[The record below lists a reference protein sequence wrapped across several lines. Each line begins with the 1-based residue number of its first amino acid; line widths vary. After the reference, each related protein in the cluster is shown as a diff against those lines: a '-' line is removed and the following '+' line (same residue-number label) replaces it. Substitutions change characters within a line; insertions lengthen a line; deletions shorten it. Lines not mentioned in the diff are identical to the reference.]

1 MANFSTL
8 QDVLVYALFRGGEF
22 TSGTLL
28 DGDFYNN
35 TNGGQALKYVNDTM
49 EGLLLGSPLGLVGES
64 GQPMPGV
71 DWWWARKA
79 PLGTLFLK
87 APVSTG
93 TATIRKGQNAV
104 TFDSLL
110 SEGSAI
116 IGQFIIGQGIVGGPI
131 DLTGYRIRFGSSR
144 FLPRVAS
151 ADLSGNTTA
160 CTLDDFWPD
169 DDQIGV
175 TYTAFK
181 LEYELA
187 SDFLRFAGQPTL
199 STEPWRMDIMDVD
212 TLDYAF
218 PVSAIQQKTAPDAAA
233 LITPTRLR
241 MSHYTPDVSRIE
253 YPYIFMPSSF
263 VVSAAKPAIQTTDLV
278 LPAHYRR
285 ILGLGAA
292 YYILY
297 DKADSKAGDVLAEFR
312 GLYRAMMQEHQ
323 KHQRKMSRAFGRI
336 NYRLGQVRGLPGQGP
351 LRTNSGL
358 IIAP

>member
-1 MANFSTL
+1 MANFNTL

-116 IGQFIIGQGIVGGPI
+116 MYL
-131 DLTGYRIRFGSSR
+131 LTGDDRYR
-144 FLPRVAS
+144 
-151 ADLSGNTTA
+151 D
-160 CTLDDFWPD
+160 
-169 DDQIGV
+169 GV
-175 TYTAFK
+175 
-181 LEYELA
+181 
-187 SDFLRFAGQPTL
+187 LR
-199 STEPWRMDIMDVD
+199 
-212 TLDYAF
+212 
-218 PVSAIQQKTAPDAAA
+218 A
-233 LITPTRLR
+233 LKSWALWK
-241 MSHYTPDVSRIE
+241 RIE
-253 YPYIFMPSSF
+253 Y
-263 VVSAAKPAIQTTDLV
+263 K
-278 LPAHYRR
+278 
-285 ILGLGAA
+285 
-292 YYILY
+292 
-297 DKADSKAGDVLAEFR
+297 
-312 GLYRAMMQEHQ
+312 
-323 KHQRKMSRAFGRI
+323 
-336 NYRLGQVRGLPGQGP
+336 GQGFWTERHAGTALARA
-351 LRTNSGL
+351 LRRPGYEIQRIVGTREPDERQLEVGRAAMEEIL
-358 IIAP
+358 RVEA